1 MILAVDFDGTIVEQ
15 RYPAIGPLMP
25 NAVESINR
33 LYDDGHYII
42 IWTSRDGAP
51 LLEAINFLLHEG
63 VKFHRVND
71 GNADNIAQYGSN
83 SRKVYAHRY
92 IDDRNIGGF
101 PGWQHVYSEITREEK
116 EWNEKNNKPQTQQT
130 ENSNILSL
138 NKGDIITYKCLKYN
152 KVYAAKI
159 NKSVIIKSPFMG
171 NQSLDFSWVIPIDG
185 DFFYDRCM
193 LALNEDIGQL
203 HKMPE
208 NHPRYQEFINH

>member
-63 VKFHRVND
+63 VKFHRVNEN
-71 GNADNIAQYGSN
+71 NADNMAQYGSN

-101 PGWQHVYSEITREEK
+101 PGWEHVYSEITREEK
-116 EWNEKNNKPQTQQT
+116 EWNEKNNKPQTQQP
-130 ENSNILSL
+130 ENSNLLSL
-138 NKGDIITYKCLKYN
+138 NKGDIIMYNTSSIDIFWVGKIKESITIDKSKDIEIHLNWLVKIDGYIFYNDCTLSYN
-152 KVYAAKI
+152 KNILV
-159 NKSVIIKSPFMG
+159 
-171 NQSLDFSWVIPIDG
+171 
-185 DFFYDRCM
+185 
-193 LALNEDIGQL
+193 L